1 MLALMSRM
9 MMMGAVAVA
18 AAVYLWSVC
27 HAVASIALQLVS
39 VEMRRRSWSVSSFH
53 YQSIES
59 NYSYYYYY
67 CYYYLWC
74 LYYCC

>member
-39 VEMRRRSWSVSSFH
+39 VEMRRRS
-53 YQSIES
+53 
-59 NYSYYYYY
+59 
-67 CYYYLWC
+67 
-74 LYYCC
+74 